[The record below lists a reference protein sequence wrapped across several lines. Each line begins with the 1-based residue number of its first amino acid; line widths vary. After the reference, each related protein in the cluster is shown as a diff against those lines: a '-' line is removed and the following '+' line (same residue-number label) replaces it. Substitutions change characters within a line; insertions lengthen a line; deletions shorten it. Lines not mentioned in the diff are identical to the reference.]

1 MNTLLINKRAKTII
15 GSLLSLCAASLAFA
29 NPTTEPKKAKGQQ
42 GAEPKQEPAK
52 VKPET
57 SSNPVVEIV
66 TSMGPIH
73 VELNR
78 EKAPISVAN
87 FLAYVKDKHYDGTV
101 FHRVIEGFMIQGGGF
116 AKGDVPAQKETKPPI
131 KNEAKTSGL
140 SNLRGTIAMARTS
153 APDSA
158 TAQFFINVVD
168 NKNLDAGGFSPDG
181 YAVFGK
187 VVSGMETVDKIR
199 SVKTGS
205 KQLTTTSG
213 IRPMRNVPLEA
224 ITIES
229 IALKK

>member
-1 MNTLLINKRAKTII
+1 M
-15 GSLLSLCAASLAFA
+15 GSLFTLCFA
-29 NPTTEPKKAKGQQ
+29 GLTFYCPATEPKNDKGHQC
-42 GAEPKQEPAK
+42 AEPEPE
-52 VKPET
+52 PT
-57 SSNPVVEIV
+57 SESASNPVIKII

-87 FLAYVKDKHYDGTV
+87 FLAYVKDKHYDGTI
-101 FHRVIEGFMIQGGGF
+101 FHRVIGDFMIQGGGF
-116 AKGDVPAQKETKPPI
+116 AKGDVPMQKKVKPPI
-131 KNEAKTSGL
+131 KNEAKASGL
-140 SNLRGTIAMARTS
+140 SNLRGTIAMARTN

-199 SVKTGS
+199 TVKTGS
-205 KQLTTTSG
+205 KALTTTSG
-213 IRPMRNVPLEA
+213 IRPMRNVPLA
-224 ITIES
+224 AVIIES

>member
-1 MNTLLINKRAKTII
+1 MNTFLINKPTKTIVS
-15 GSLLSLCAASLAFA
+15 SLLSLCAASLAFA
-29 NPTTEPKKAKGQQ
+29 NPTTEPKKTKGQQ
-42 GAEPKQEPAK
+42 GTEAKQEPAK
-52 VKPET
+52 VKPAT

-73 VELNR
+73 VQLNR
-78 EKAPISVAN
+78 AKAPKSVAN

-116 AKGDVPAQKETKPPI
+116 AKGDVPAQKETKAPI

-199 SVKTGS
+199 SVKTDS
-205 KQLTTTSG
+205 KQLKTHYG
-213 IRPMRNVPLEA
+213 IRPMLNVPLEA
-224 ITIES
+224 VIIES